1 MPGRM
6 GGEQTTVKN
15 VWVYKIEPARNLM
28 WVKGQVLY
36 MHCLFTFANL
46 NSAKGPLQCLLGS
59 HLFISEIKKHFH
71 NLHTMIWS
79 SLRKPPKLPH
89 INYKNTEI
97 FKSSIFNC

>member
-36 MHCLFTFANL
+36 MHFLFTFANL
-46 NSAKGPLQCLLGS
+46 NSANGPL
-59 HLFISEIKKHFH
+59 
-71 NLHTMIWS
+71 
-79 SLRKPPKLPH
+79 
-89 INYKNTEI
+89 
-97 FKSSIFNC
+97 